1 MKKHITPVVM
11 AMIKKG
17 DKFLLTK
24 RVEKVDDPEGV
35 QMEFHE
41 LWQIPGGGLQFGESV
56 ENGVRREIREE
67 LNVEIKNIRL
77 LSNIFHRI
85 YNDQWHG
92 IFLTYVAEL
101 DSPESQIK
109 LNQEA
114 NEWQWF
120 TLDEIK
126 KLNKFP
132 HIDEIAELAL

>member
-17 DKFLLTK
+17 DRFLLTK
-24 RVEKVDDPEGV
+24 RVEKHDDKEGA

-56 ENGVRREIREE
+56 EEGLRREIREE
-67 LNVEIKNIRL
+67 LNVEIKNVRL
-77 LSNIFHRI
+77 LSNIFHRV
-85 YNDQWHG
+85 YKNEWHG
-92 IFLTYVAEL
+92 IFLSFSAEL
-101 DSPESQIK
+101 DSPESEIK

-120 TLDEIK
+120 TIEEIK
-126 KLNKFP
+126 KLHKFP
-132 HIDEIAELAL
+132 HIDEIAALAL